1 MARETQ
7 QGNTKHDDQPTPRPL
22 GDAGRPRRDPG
33 AGSPA
38 APHVR
43 CETGPLT
50 PSADLLDEIRR
61 MIREEG
67 KQDQRAN
74 KEREQK
80 CEN

>member
-33 AGSPA
+33 SGSPVSSR
-38 APHVR
+38 APAKVTS
-43 CETGPLT
+43 EPGPLT
-50 PSADLLDEIRR
+50 PSMDLLDEIRR

-67 KQDQRAN
+67 KQIHS
-74 KEREQK
+74 
-80 CEN
+80 CE